1 MNDSAVLLAGDL
13 AWPIVV
19 LIIST
24 MVLASQRQSI
34 GRLIDRIKSLK
45 YPGGEA
51 ELGVP
56 EAGADDLETLV
67 VSLARNVI
75 EATEREEI
83 AAPGADAEPDEAMQN
98 REPLATIEPLPV
110 EKVTN
115 LVTLAT
121 NVAQQVSELAYPPPP
136 EGFSSLSATID
147 TLLGRGVLDLPTAQA
162 LLRVIDIAQQAARG
176 AIVPPRV
183 ATAVENSGLA
193 ILEQLAILRTTAAAQ
208 FEDHVLDTLQEK
220 APRGWNIEIDR
231 SIPGD
236 NQPDEGDSHLDE
248 TATGSSSATRSRH
261 TWVDALVSDDGQ
273 HAVVEVRARLQPTER
288 GQIKAL
294 CQWMRGLP
302 SDLPVLL
309 IMLGRG
315 LSARQ
320 LQEIREGRTGPVKL
334 LEWDRD
340 PDSLINVLDDLLGA
354 RVPPRAGVAV

>member
-1 MNDSAVLLAGDL
+1 
-13 AWPIVV
+13 
-19 LIIST
+19 

-34 GRLIDRIKSLK
+34 GRLIDRIRSLK

-56 EAGADDLETLV
+56 EAGADDLQTLV

-83 AAPGADAEPDEAMQN
+83 AAPGTDTESDEAMQN

-121 NVAQQVSELAYPPPP
+121 NVAQQVAELAYPPPP
-136 EGFSSLSATID
+136 EGFSSLSDTIE
-147 TLLGRGVLDLPTAQA
+147 TLLGRGVLDPSTAPA
-162 LLRVIDIAQQAARG
+162 LQRVIDIAQEAARG

-220 APRGWNIEIDR
+220 APRGWTIEIDR

-236 NQPDEGDSHLDE
+236 NQPDEGDNQPDE
-248 TATGSSSATRSRH
+248 GDNQPDEKASGSSSATRPRH

-288 GQIKAL
+288 GQIKAVR
-294 CQWMRGLP
+294 QWIRGLP
-302 SDLPVLL
+302 SELPVLL

-320 LQEIREGRTGPVKL
+320 LQEVCEGHTGPVRL

-340 PDSLINVLDDLLGA
+340 PDSLIDVLDDLLRA